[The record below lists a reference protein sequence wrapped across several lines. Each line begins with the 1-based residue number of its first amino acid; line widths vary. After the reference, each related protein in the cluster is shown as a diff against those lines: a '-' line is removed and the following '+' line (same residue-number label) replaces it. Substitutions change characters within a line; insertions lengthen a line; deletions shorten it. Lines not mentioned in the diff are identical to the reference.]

1 MTKINSKIEQ
11 RQRRR
16 NRIRAKISGTASVP
30 RLAVFK
36 SLKYIYAQLIDDEN
50 GVTLASATSLT
61 LKGKKGKKGKTEN
74 AKAVGTE
81 IAKKA
86 SEKKIAK
93 AVFDRGGY
101 IYTGRVKALADA
113 AREGGLNF

>member
-1 MTKINSKIEQ
+1 MSQINSKIEQ

-61 LKGKKGKKGKTEN
+61 SKGKKGKTEN
-74 AKAVGTE
+74 AKAIGVE

-86 SEKKIAK
+86 GEKKITK

-101 IYTGRVKALADA
+101 IYTGRVKALADG

>member
-1 MTKINSKIEQ
+1 MSQINSKIEQ

-61 LKGKKGKKGKTEN
+61 AKGKKGKTEN
-74 AKAVGTE
+74 AKAVGVE
-81 IAKKA
+81 IAEKA
-86 SEKKIAK
+86 KEKKITK

-101 IYTGRVKALADA
+101 IYTGRVKALADG

>member
-1 MTKINSKIEQ
+1 MSQLNSKIEQ

-16 NRIRAKISGTASVP
+16 NRIRAKISGTATAP

-61 LKGKKGKKGKTEN
+61 AKGKKGKTEN
-74 AKAVGTE
+74 AKSVGVE

-86 SEKKIAK
+86 SEKKITK

-101 IYTGRVKALADA
+101 IYTGRVKALADG